1 MQLTTRTSSP
11 PRATISIE
19 LFLDPLNQPTC
30 LGLSDIRSGGLV
42 GTHPLCDGFPEG
54 GFCSIRINNPEL
66 VLPETI
72 GDLIPQLELLLM
84 MDIHRARARNGNPD
98 ISLQ

>member
-19 LFLDPLNQPTC
+19 LFLDPLNPPASP
-30 LGLSDIRSGGLV
+30 GLSDIRNGGVV
-42 GTHPLCDGFPEG
+42 GTHPLCADFPEG
-54 GFCSIRINNPEL
+54 GYCAIRINNPEL
-66 VLPETI
+66 VLPDTI
-72 GDLIPQLELLLM
+72 SELIPQLELLLM
-84 MDIHRARARNGNPD
+84 MDIHHARARNGNPD